1 MYHVSTIATPKSDK
15 QRRRIFQQWLGLSLE
30 LSSDAAC
37 SHLSVHLC
45 MRDIQGPGKHNSVEK
60 PNWSQKEHLEKSG
73 PNPWALVKLDLV
85 SVGNFYPSVMWA
97 LRP

>member
-1 MYHVSTIATPKSDK
+1 
-15 QRRRIFQQWLGLSLE
+15 
-30 LSSDAAC
+30 
-37 SHLSVHLC
+37 